1 MAEEDLNFSQALSMA
16 SREITAL
23 LKRQVP
29 VDTGELKRSISV
41 KGNFTGESI
50 QFRYGYL
57 KYGVYVDKGTGPY
70 AVRGKGKSGDW
81 NPRPGKGRGGI
92 RPRFWTSLN
101 PATRNRIKRVIARVT
116 AQFIRTQFRKVT
128 I

>member
-1 MAEEDLNFSQALSMA
+1 MAEDINFSQALSTA
-16 SREITAL
+16 SRQITAT

-29 VDTGELKRSISV
+29 VDTGALKESISV
-41 KGNFTGESI
+41 KGNYTGESI

-70 AVRGKGKSGDW
+70 AVRGKGKTGEW

-92 RPRFWTSLN
+92 RPRFWTSLDGG
-101 PATRNRIKRVIARVT
+101 TKSRVKRIIARVT
-116 AQFIRTQFRKVT
+116 AQFIRTQFRKKV